1 MTDFWENY
9 YRRRETLSCANE
21 LNKALVF
28 DELARAGITRVT
40 VAFDGEGDSGQI
52 ELIVAHAGEATLT
65 PLPRTPLTINVVPRN
80 ATMEINREETTLPE
94 AIESLCYDY
103 LAQEHDGWE
112 NNDGANGEFVF
123 DVTARTVTLEFNGR
137 FTDYHTE
144 THSF

>member
-9 YRRRETLSCANE
+9 YRRRKTLARANE
-21 LNKALVF
+21 SNKALVF

-40 VAFDGEGDSGQI
+40 VTFDGEGDSGQI
-52 ELIVAHAGEATLT
+52 EVIVAYAGEATLI
-65 PLPRTPLTINVVPRN
+65 PVPRILLTINVVPWN
-80 ATMEINREETTLPE
+80 ATEINQGETSLPE

-123 DVTARTVTLEFNGR
+123 DVTACTVTLEFNGR